1 MFHLGALVVDVLV
14 VQWFDPGVA
23 DLVVPLSTESES
35 FPVLQVALA
44 FALAAVHYVSSKLP
58 GIDELPRSSILSL
71 SSGVSVAYVF
81 VHVLPEVG
89 RANRTITET
98 GMMLSHLE
106 EYVYLVALGGF
117 VTYYGLER
125 YVRRTRPT
133 PDGRTTRPGIFW
145 IHVGAFAVY
154 NALVGVLLFH
164 RETPGVGSL
173 LLFAVAMALHFI
185 VNDYGLRE
193 QYNVA
198 YCGRGR
204 WILSASVLGGAA
216 VGALVPIG
224 RPVLGMLFAFLSG
237 GIVLNVIKEEL
248 PSERDSRFLPFLAGS
263 VAYSALLLVA

>member
-1 MFHLGALVVDVLV
+1 
-14 VQWFDPGVA
+14 
-23 DLVVPLSTESES
+23 
-35 FPVLQVALA
+35 
-44 FALAAVHYVSSKLP
+44 
-58 GIDELPRSSILSL
+58 
-71 SSGVSVAYVF
+71 
-81 VHVLPEVG
+81 
-89 RANRTITET
+89 
-98 GMMLSHLE
+98 MMLSHLE

-133 PDGRTTRPGIFW
+133 PDGRTTAQGSSGSTSAPSPSTTRSSASCSFTG
-145 IHVGAFAVY
+145 
-154 NALVGVLLFH
+154 
-164 RETPGVGSL
+164 ETPGVGSL

-185 VNDYGLRE
+185 VNDYGLPRTV
-193 QYNVA
+193 Q
-198 YCGRGR
+198 CGLLRPGR

-237 GIVLNVIKEEL
+237 GIVLNVIKEAP